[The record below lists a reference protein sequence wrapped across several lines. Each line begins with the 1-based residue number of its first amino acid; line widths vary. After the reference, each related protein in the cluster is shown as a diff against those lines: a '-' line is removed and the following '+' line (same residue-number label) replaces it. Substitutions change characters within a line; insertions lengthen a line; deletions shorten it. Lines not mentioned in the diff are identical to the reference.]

1 MRTVLWTAFLV
12 VAVQG
17 MASAS
22 TALASPTAERAPV
35 AAAETTDTPDTTT
48 RLEAD
53 ASRMQPSLRVEAER
67 KTARSEPQVLSKNF
81 PSPKPVQIYWFFGGR

>member
-1 MRTVLWTAFLV
+1 MRTVLWTVFLV
-12 VAVQG
+12 VAAQG

-22 TALASPTAERAPV
+22 TASPTAERAPV
-35 AAAETTDTPDTTT
+35 AAAATTDIADTATT

-53 ASRMQPSLRVEAER
+53 AAKMQPSLRVNIEP

-81 PSPKPVQIYWFFGGR
+81 QSPKPVQIYWFFGGR